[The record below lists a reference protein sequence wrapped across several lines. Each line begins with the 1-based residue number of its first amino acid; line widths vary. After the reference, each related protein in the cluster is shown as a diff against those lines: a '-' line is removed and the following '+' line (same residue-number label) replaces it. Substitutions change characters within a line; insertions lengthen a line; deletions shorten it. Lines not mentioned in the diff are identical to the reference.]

1 VDSDS
6 NRVQRHIR
14 NSIASNT
21 IRSDIQDDN
30 AANGVDGKDSVHDV
44 DDVN

>member
-6 NRVQRHIR
+6 NRVQSHIR

-21 IRSDIQDDN
+21 IRSDVQEDN
-30 AANGVDGKDSVHDV
+30 AANGVDGKNGVRDV